1 MRDYGPVSTQ
11 TNMFK
16 QRALTCGP
24 YRGVLGLLGQV
35 FLFDCTIF
43 MTRGQYMRTRERLR
57 CVSERVRAAKVSVFP
72 QVPFSSTSEDLEQER
87 REQWNGCSQ
96 SFHDLRERD
105 PPCSGNFPR
114 TLKHTSQI
122 LSHTCLQ
129 HAATCER

>member
-1 MRDYGPVSTQ
+1 MRDYELVSTQ

-43 MTRGQYMRTRERLR
+43 MTGGQYMRTRERLR
-57 CVSERVRAAKVSVFP
+57 CVSERVRAAKVPVFP
-72 QVPFSSTSEDLEQER
+72 QVPFSSSSEDLEQER

-96 SFHDLRERD
+96 SFHDLRERERPSVLWEFPQNLKTHLSD
-105 PPCSGNFPR
+105 LKSHMPPTR
-114 TLKHTSQI
+114 
-122 LSHTCLQ
+122 SHL
-129 HAATCER
+129 